1 MPGTLL
7 STEDREQS
15 LSPLILFL
23 VIGIQYPIMVI
34 RFSLCFLRSIHSIF
48 GRRKHSISVQSFSR
62 VLLFVTP
69 WTAAHQAFLSITN
82 TWVLLKFMSLELV
95 MPFNHLSWLWLL
107 GVWECAAG
115 LCLGYQTTCTLRVCL
130 FSLLDPVL

>member
-7 STEDREQS
+7 STEDRVQS

-23 VIGIQYPIMVI
+23 VIGIQYQS
-34 RFSLCFLRSIHSIF
+34 RSLGFPYASYGVSTVYLEGGSTPF
-48 GRRKHSISVQSFSR
+48 QFSR
-62 VLLFVTP
+62 SVVSYSVTP

-82 TWVLLKFMSLELV
+82 TWVLLKFMSIELV

-115 LCLGYQTTCTLRVCL
+115 LCLGYQTPCTWRVCL
-130 FSLLDPVL
+130 FSLLDSVL